1 MVLLRHSPELWEIL
15 LVVWLFSSHHAVKK
29 PNLAFMKRTRRE
41 WTWNKIK
48 HWFIL
53 SNFYSKLTCSIVQCL
68 SVNFLLLLF
77 IHPVVSNSLWPHGLY
92 SPWNSPGQNTGER
105 SLSLLQGIFL
115 TQGLNPSLPHC
126 RQILYQ
132 LSHKGGPRILEWV
145 AYPFFSWIFL
155 TQESN

>member
-29 PNLAFMKRTRRE
+29 PNLAFMKRPRRE

-77 IHPVVSNSLWPHGLY
+77 IHPVVSNSLWPHGLQHARPPCP
-92 SPWNSPGQNTGER
+92 SPSPGVFPSSC
-105 SLSLLQGIFL
+105 SLHRWFCSFLIEFLIARKYIFL
-115 TQGLNPSLPHC
+115 LSFLFFLSFWNTSPSSLC
-126 RQILYQ
+126 LV
-132 LSHKGGPRILEWV
+132 LE
-145 AYPFFSWIFL
+145 
-155 TQESN
+155 EG

>member
-77 IHPVVSNSLWPHGLY
+77 IHPVVSNSLWPHGLQHARPPCP
-92 SPWNSPGQNTGER
+92 SPSPGVFPSSC
-105 SLSLLQGIFL
+105 SLHRWFCPFLIEFLIALKYIFL
-115 TQGLNPSLPHC
+115 LSFLFFLSFWNTSPSSLC
-126 RQILYQ
+126 LV
-132 LSHKGGPRILEWV
+132 LE
-145 AYPFFSWIFL
+145 
-155 TQESN
+155 ER